1 MKKHF
6 TSLTNSEFAALVRR
20 TVRQEKEVEPK
31 TSTLQLLK
39 DFARNY
45 RVVPQVPEELQG
57 YVLS

>member
-20 TVRQEKEVEPK
+20 TVRQEKKVEPK

>member
-1 MKKHF
+1 MKKHL

-20 TVRQEKEVEPK
+20 TVRQEKMVEPK
-31 TSTLQLLK
+31 ASTLQFLK
-39 DFARNY
+39 DLARNY